1 MLIHSTGSVRVARPN
16 FSFKKRQ
23 REQAKERKK
32 QEKAERKAERANLQ
46 TREHAESDPALE
58 PMDQQTDQPPESSE
72 TP

>member
-1 MLIHSTGSVRVARPN
+1 MAKPN

-23 REQAKERKK
+23 REQAKERKR

-46 TREHAESDPALE
+46 ERPRVDGDPDAEAPGAPLDTPE
-58 PMDQQTDQPPESSE
+58 QPPE